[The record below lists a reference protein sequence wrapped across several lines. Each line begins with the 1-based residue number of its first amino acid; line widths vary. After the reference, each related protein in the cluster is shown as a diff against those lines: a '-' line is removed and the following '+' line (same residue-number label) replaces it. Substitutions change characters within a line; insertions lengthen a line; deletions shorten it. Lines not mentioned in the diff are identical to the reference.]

1 VAAVLNIWFH
11 FKGNLFVVTIKKYP
25 NRRLYDTSQSK
36 YINLDHIKTLINART
51 EFEIVDS
58 KTSDVITKSILLQI
72 ISESETNQS
81 QSLLTD
87 KLLQQ
92 LIRFY
97 DSDMQPYVRQYL
109 EQSLVQ
115 FIEQQDK
122 VQSLVKNM
130 VDTSPVGIFTKM
142 METNMQ
148 AWNPSKE
155 KK

>member
-1 VAAVLNIWFH
+1 M
-11 FKGNLFVVTIKKYP
+11 VTIKKYP

-148 AWNPSKE
+148 AWNSSKE

>member
-1 VAAVLNIWFH
+1 M
-11 FKGNLFVVTIKKYP
+11 VTIKKYP

-58 KTSDVITKSILLQI
+58 KTNDVITKSILLQI

-148 AWNPSKE
+148 AWNPRKE

>member
-1 VAAVLNIWFH
+1 M
-11 FKGNLFVVTIKKYP
+11 VTIKKYP

-58 KTSDVITKSILLQI
+58 KTNDVITKSILLQI

-109 EQSLVQ
+109 ERSLVQ

-148 AWNPSKE
+148 AWNLSKE

>member
-1 VAAVLNIWFH
+1 M
-11 FKGNLFVVTIKKYP
+11 VTIKKYP

-58 KTSDVITKSILLQI
+58 KTNDVITKSILLQI

-148 AWNPSKE
+148 AWNPNKE

>member
-1 VAAVLNIWFH
+1 M
-11 FKGNLFVVTIKKYP
+11 VTIKKYP

-58 KTSDVITKSILLQI
+58 KTNDVITKSILLQI

-148 AWNPSKE
+148 AWNLSKE

>member
-1 VAAVLNIWFH
+1 M
-11 FKGNLFVVTIKKYP
+11 VTIKKYP

-142 METNMQ
+142 METNMK
-148 AWNPSKE
+148 AWNSSKE

>member
-1 VAAVLNIWFH
+1 
-11 FKGNLFVVTIKKYP
+11 VVTIKKYP

-58 KTSDVITKSILLQI
+58 KTNDVITKSILLQI

-148 AWNPSKE
+148 AWNPNKE

>member
-1 VAAVLNIWFH
+1 M
-11 FKGNLFVVTIKKYP
+11 VTIKKYP

-36 YINLDHIKTLINART
+36 YINLDHIKALINART